1 MIWLVFLLLAAILL
15 AGLYITLLNAPGL
28 WVMALATLLY
38 AWLTHFQYVG
48 WISLAVIFLLAG
60 IAELIDTLA
69 SGAAAKRAG
78 AGKAGVFG
86 AIIGG
91 ILGGIFLTISIPFAP
106 GVGTILGVC
115 LGTFVGALIGEMA
128 AGTELGLSLRAGV
141 GAVKG
146 RLIGMFTKLLFGCV
160 ILGIVLWLA
169 MPLPGRHRK
178 AAATSVPPVSTSHP
192 TTTGSK

>member
-1 MIWLVFLLLAAILL
+1 MIWLVFLLLAAVLL

-28 WVMALATLLY
+28 WIMVLATLLY
-38 AWLTHFQYVG
+38 AWLTHFAYVG
-48 WISLAVIFLLAG
+48 GKSLAVIFLLAG
-60 IAELIDTLA
+60 IAEVIDTLA

-91 ILGGIFLTISIPFAP
+91 ILGGIFLTVSVPII

-115 LGTFVGALIGEMA
+115 LGTFIGALVGEMA
-128 AGTELGLSLRAGV
+128 AGTELGRSLRAGV

-146 RLIGMFTKLLFGCV
+146 RLVGMFTKLLFGCV

-169 MPLPGRHRK
+169 MPLPWRNRK
-178 AAATSVPPVSTSHP
+178 SAAATSAPVLTTRP
-192 TTTGSK
+192 TTAPR

>member
-1 MIWLVFLLLAAILL
+1 MIWLVFLLLAAVLL

-28 WVMALATLLY
+28 WIMVLATLLY
-38 AWLTHFQYVG
+38 AWLTHFAYVG
-48 WISLAVIFLLAG
+48 WKSLAVIFLLAG
-60 IAELIDTLA
+60 IAEVIDTLA

-91 ILGGIFLTISIPFAP
+91 ILGGIFLTVSVPII

-115 LGTFVGALIGEMA
+115 LGTFIGALVGEMA
-128 AGTELGLSLRAGV
+128 AGTELGRSLRAGV

-146 RLIGMFTKLLFGCV
+146 RLVGMFTKLLFGCV

-169 MPLPGRHRK
+169 MPLPWRNRK
-178 AAATSVPPVSTSHP
+178 AAAMPASPAITAHP
-192 TTTGSK
+192 TTVGGK